1 MPNASELV
9 DAARAARANAF
20 APYSKFAV
28 GAALL
33 CQDGTIV
40 RGCNVES
47 ASYPLTMCAERNAVF
62 AAVAGG
68 KRKFVAIAIA
78 GPSDA
83 RTSPCGACRQ
93 ILAEFGP
100 DMVVYYTVPGGVE
113 ETTARALLPD
123 AFVL

>member
-1 MPNASELV
+1 MPNASDLV
-9 DAARAARANAF
+9 EAARAARGNAF

-33 CQDGTIV
+33 CEDGTV
-40 RGCNVES
+40 VSGCNVES

-68 KRKFVAIAIA
+68 RQRFSAIAIA
-78 GPSDA
+78 GPSDV

-93 ILAEFGP
+93 ILSEFGP
-100 DMVVYYTVPGGVE
+100 EMAVYYTVPGGVE

-123 AFVL
+123 GFVL

>member
-9 DAARAARANAF
+9 EAARAARANAL

-33 CQDGTIV
+33 CEDGTIV
-40 RGCNVES
+40 QGCNVENS
-47 ASYPLTMCAERNAVF
+47 SYPLTMCAERNAVF
-62 AAVAGG
+62 SAVASG
-68 KRKFVAIAIA
+68 RRTFSAIAIA

-93 ILAEFGP
+93 VLIEFGP
-100 DMVVYYTVPGGVE
+100 DMTVYYTVPGGVE

-123 AFVL
+123 GFTW

>member
-9 DAARAARANAF
+9 EAARAARANAF

-33 CQDGTIV
+33 CEDGTIV
-40 RGCNVES
+40 QGCNVENS
-47 ASYPLTMCAERNAVF
+47 SYPLTMCAERNAVF
-62 AAVAGG
+62 SAVASG
-68 KRKFVAIAIA
+68 RRTFSAIAIA

-93 ILAEFGP
+93 VLIEFGP
-100 DMVVYYTVPGGVE
+100 DMTVYYTVPGGVE

-123 AFVL
+123 GFTW